1 MLTLTEDASTIVSQI
16 ITQQELG
23 DDGGLRITAG
33 DVLNPNLELAVVE
46 QAQPGDHVVAQ
57 AGAAVYL
64 DEPAATLL
72 DDKVLHASVDEAG
85 QVNFSVGL
93 QG

>member
-1 MLTLTEDASTIVSQI
+1 MLTLTEDATTIVSQI

-23 DDGGLRITAG
+23 DSGGLRITAG
-33 DVLNPNLELAVVE
+33 DDLNPNLELSVVQQAEPGDKHVE
-46 QAQPGDHVVAQ
+46 QS
-57 AGAAVYL
+57 GASVYL
-64 DEPAATLL
+64 DESAATLL

-85 QVNFSVGL
+85 QVAFSVGL